1 MQFMN
6 MRSVLLAAGLAL
18 ASALPAAAEK
28 LSLSALSAYLNSFET
43 ARGAFTQINDD
54 GTIQTG
60 TIYIRRPGRVRF
72 EYDPPEETLVLASG
86 GAVAV
91 FDPKGNSGPETYPLE
106 RTPLKIILARQVD
119 LSRER
124 MVSAHD
130 HDGSATTVT
139 AQDPENPDYGNIQ
152 LVFTG
157 PPVELRQ
164 WKVNDSGGGSTT
176 VVLGD
181 LELGPSLPNRLFNIQ
196 LNTRQR

>member
-1 MQFMN
+1 MTV
-6 MRSVLLAAGLAL
+6 RSLLLAAGLAL

-28 LSLSALSAYLNSFET
+28 LPLSAISAYLNSFET

-72 EYDPPEETLVLASG
+72 EYDPPDETLVLASG

-91 FDPKGNSGPETYPLE
+91 FDPKGNAGPETYPLE
-106 RTPLKIILARQVD
+106 RTPLKIILARRVD

-124 MVSAHD
+124 MVTAHD
-130 HDGSATTVT
+130 YDGTATIVT

-157 PPVELRQ
+157 SPVELRQ

-181 LELGPSLPNRLFNIQ
+181 LELGPTLPNRLFNIQ
-196 LNTRQR
+196 LNAQQR

>member
-1 MQFMN
+1 MTV
-6 MRSVLLAAGLAL
+6 RSLLLAAGLAL
-18 ASALPAAAEK
+18 AWALPAAAEK
-28 LSLSALSAYLNSFET
+28 LPLSAISAYLNSFET

-72 EYDPPEETLVLASG
+72 EYDPPDETLVLASG

-91 FDPKGNSGPETYPLE
+91 FDPKGNAGPETYPLE
-106 RTPLKIILARQVD
+106 RTPLKIILARRVD

-124 MVSAHD
+124 MVTAHD
-130 HDGSATTVT
+130 YDGTATIVT

-157 PPVELRQ
+157 SPVELRQ

-181 LELGPSLPNRLFNIQ
+181 LELGPALPNRLFNIQ
-196 LNTRQR
+196 LNAQQR

>member
-1 MQFMN
+1 MTV
-6 MRSVLLAAGLAL
+6 RSLLLAAGLAL
-18 ASALPAAAEK
+18 AWALPAAAEK
-28 LSLSALSAYLNSFET
+28 LPLSAISAYLNSFET

-72 EYDPPEETLVLASG
+72 EYDPPDETLVLASG

-91 FDPKGNSGPETYPLE
+91 FDPKGNAGPETYPLE
-106 RTPLKIILARQVD
+106 RTPLKIILARRVD

-124 MVSAHD
+124 MVTAHD
-130 HDGSATTVT
+130 YDGTATIVT

-157 PPVELRQ
+157 SPVELRQ

-181 LELGPSLPNRLFNIQ
+181 LELGPTLPNRLFNIQ
-196 LNTRQR
+196 LNAQQR

>member
-1 MQFMN
+1 MTV
-6 MRSVLLAAGLAL
+6 RSLLLAAGLAL

-28 LSLSALSAYLNSFET
+28 LPLSAISAYLNSFET

-72 EYDPPEETLVLASG
+72 EYDPPDETLVLASG

-91 FDPKGNSGPETYPLE
+91 FDPKGNAGPETYPLE
-106 RTPLKIILARQVD
+106 RTPLKIILARRVD

-124 MVSAHD
+124 MVTAHD
-130 HDGSATTVT
+130 YDGTATIVT

-157 PPVELRQ
+157 SPVELRQ

-181 LELGPSLPNRLFNIQ
+181 LELGPALPNRLFNIQ
-196 LNTRQR
+196 LNAQQR

>member
-1 MQFMN
+1 MTV
-6 MRSVLLAAGLAL
+6 RSLLLAAGLAL
-18 ASALPAAAEK
+18 AWALPAAAEK
-28 LSLSALSAYLNSFET
+28 LPLSAISTYLNSFET

-72 EYDPPEETLVLASG
+72 EYDPPDETLVLASG

-91 FDPKGNSGPETYPLE
+91 FDPKGNAGPETYPLE
-106 RTPLKIILARQVD
+106 RTPLKIILARRVD

-124 MVSAHD
+124 MVTAHD
-130 HDGSATTVT
+130 YDGTATIVT

-157 PPVELRQ
+157 SPVELRQ

-181 LELGPSLPNRLFNIQ
+181 LELGPTLPNRLFNIQ
-196 LNTRQR
+196 LNAQQR